1 MLGQTFTELPDANK
15 INFIDSPG
23 VHLSM
28 LLPHLDDVRRPHG
41 TQVHFPPADQE
52 PTAID
57 LIQRLLVYSPDSR
70 LKVADALK
78 HPWLLSNGPLVLPR
92 AALEGGCIIPSTVEM
107 RDGRTAGEWLK
118 LFLAPG
124 LR

>member
-23 VHLSM
+23 VHLST
-28 LLPHLDDVRRPHG
+28 LLPHLDDVYHPHEL
-41 TQVHFPPADQE
+41 QVHFPPADQA

-57 LIQRLLVYSPDSR
+57 LIQRLLVYPPDSR
-70 LKVADALK
+70 LKAADALK
-78 HPWLLSNGPLVLPR
+78 HPWLLSNGRLVLPR
-92 AALEGGCIIPSTVEM
+92 AALEDGCTLADTAEM

-124 LR
+124 L

>member
-23 VHLSM
+23 VHLST
-28 LLPHLDDVRRPHG
+28 LLPHLDDAPHPHEK
-41 TQVHFPPADQE
+41 QLHFPPADQE

-57 LIQRLLVYSPDSR
+57 LILRLLVYPPVSR
-70 LKVADALK
+70 FKAEAALE

-92 AALEGGCIIPSTVEM
+92 AALEGGCILAGTAEM

-124 LR
+124 LQ